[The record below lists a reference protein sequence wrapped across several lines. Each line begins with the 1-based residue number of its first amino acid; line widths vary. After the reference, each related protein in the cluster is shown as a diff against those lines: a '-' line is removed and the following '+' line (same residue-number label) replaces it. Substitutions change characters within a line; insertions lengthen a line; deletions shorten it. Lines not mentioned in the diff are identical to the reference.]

1 MAELVDAYVSGAYVE
16 RRAGSSP
23 VLGTKRVK
31 FDIDVKEIQ
40 NRNMFV
46 ILISSKREA
55 FHFRALRENL
65 LPSGLRR
72 AQVVK
77 LVYTLL

>member
-23 VLGTKRVK
+23 VLGTK
-31 FDIDVKEIQ
+31 
-40 NRNMFV
+40 V
-46 ILISSKREA
+46 IFYITDSRRFGRSYRA
-55 FHFRALRENL
+55 FRH
-65 LPSGLRR
+65 